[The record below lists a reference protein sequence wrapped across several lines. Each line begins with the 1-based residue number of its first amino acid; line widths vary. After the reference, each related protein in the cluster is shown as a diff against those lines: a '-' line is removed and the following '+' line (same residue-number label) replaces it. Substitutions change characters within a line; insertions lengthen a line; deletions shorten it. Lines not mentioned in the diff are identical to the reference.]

1 VTENEFKIKTSD
13 YITSSASGK
22 DIEIENFDQFI
33 FTGKSNVG
41 KSSLINSL
49 LSRRNLAKTGN
60 TPGKT
65 RLINFFLINSSFYF
79 VDLPGYG
86 YAAVSKAEKDRWKKM
101 INVFLKNSTKVK
113 MAFSIMDMRHTP
125 TINDLSLVELFESMN
140 LPQVIILNKRD
151 KLSNNEIF
159 VRLKDFKGIFS
170 RYKTVIEL
178 VPYSSLT
185 HFNRDKLLGILAEAV
200 GVTDD
205 QNF

>member
-1 VTENEFKIKTSD
+1 VTENEFKIKTSE

-22 DIEIENFDQFI
+22 DIEIEDFDQFV

-41 KSSLINSL
+41 KSSLINSVL
-49 LSRRNLAKTGN
+49 GRRNLAKTGN

-65 RLINFFLINSSFYF
+65 RLVNFFLVNSSFYF

-86 YAAVSKAEKDRWKKM
+86 YASVSKSEKERWKKM
-101 INVFLKNSTKVK
+101 IDIFLRNSKKVR
-113 MAFSIMDMRHTP
+113 MAFSIMDIRHTP
-125 TINDLSLVELFESMN
+125 TLNDLSLVEMFETMN

-159 VRLKDFKGIFS
+159 VRLKDFKYVFS

-178 VPYSSLT
+178 VPYSSVT
-185 HFNRDKLLGILAEAV
+185 HFNREKLLDIIACQLG
-200 GVTDD
+200 GTDD
-205 QNF
+205 RNT